1 MAGCSDGKADPS
13 RRRPVPPDSDR
24 PFLTGVLQQM
34 TSDDM
39 EEREQ
44 AQREA
49 REIMTRER
57 IRLLQQ
63 AIADSEVRGE
73 VPGAPREEVERR
85 LQDLLKESCVYQIL
99 MGR

>member
-1 MAGCSDGKADPS
+1 
-13 RRRPVPPDSDR
+13 
-24 PFLTGVLQQM
+24 
-34 TSDDM
+34 
-39 EEREQ
+39 
-44 AQREA
+44 
-49 REIMTRER
+49 MTRER
-57 IRLLQQ
+57 MRLLQQ